1 MADDD
6 SEVETVG
13 RVFVTLLTLAYV
25 GAFIGFV
32 PLLTLLLPLQA
43 GALAP
48 ADRVGLLSLL
58 ALIGG
63 IVASGS
69 NLAAGWAS
77 DRTRGR
83 HGRRRP
89 WIVLGL
95 VGLVG
100 SYAVIA
106 TASSPASLTM
116 GVVMFQLAFNFMF
129 APLTAILADCVPGR
143 QKGRVAAFLGLG
155 APMGAL
161 SGVLVAGPWLTTIS
175 MRMSALAL
183 IVAVLVLPLVLFWR
197 EPPFVVSGAEP
208 SKTKGSRT
216 EPRVIE
222 TSAGPDFGFTW
233 ISRFCLQITASIIGG
248 YMLFYL
254 ADHARYAEQFPGS
267 SVESGLARLIA
278 ISTGLVVIA
287 GFVGGLVSDGL
298 GRRKPFIL
306 LAAIILAAGLLV
318 FSVWPNWPGPLVGYV
333 LYGIGFGL
341 YATVD
346 VALVTQVLPSRRHTA
361 RDLGVMNL
369 TNTLPAAIAPLVALA
384 ALGPDRQNWPTLM
397 VTAAAIAVLGGIC
410 VLGVRRVA

>member
-1 MADDD
+1 
-6 SEVETVG
+6 
-13 RVFVTLLTLAYV
+13 
-25 GAFIGFV
+25 
-32 PLLTLLLPLQA
+32 
-43 GALAP
+43 
-48 ADRVGLLSLL
+48 
-58 ALIGG
+58 
-63 IVASGS
+63 
-69 NLAAGWAS
+69 
-77 DRTRGR
+77 
-83 HGRRRP
+83 
-89 WIVLGL
+89 
-95 VGLVG
+95 
-100 SYAVIA
+100 
-106 TASSPASLTM
+106 
-116 GVVMFQLAFNFMF
+116 
-129 APLTAILADCVPGR
+129 
-143 QKGRVAAFLGLG
+143 
-155 APMGAL
+155 
-161 SGVLVAGPWLTTIS
+161 
-175 MRMSALAL
+175 
-183 IVAVLVLPLVLFWR
+183 
-197 EPPFVVSGAEP
+197 
-208 SKTKGSRT
+208 
-216 EPRVIE
+216 
-222 TSAGPDFGFTW
+222 
-233 ISRFCLQITASIIGG
+233 
-248 YMLFYL
+248 MLFYL